1 MKAAESRLHI
11 RAFLFNSA
19 ALPSPY
25 HTKAV
30 KYVLVSSVVLN
41 IFLFKDVFVSVDR
54 GLSPCPF
61 LPVIELPPL
70 HWLCSK
76 WCVQLREPLVVIE
89 KGDHFSLQIFTSPG
103 KKGVVLEL

>member
-11 RAFLFNSA
+11 RALLFSSA
-19 ALPSPY
+19 ALPSPC

-41 IFLFKDVFVSVDR
+41 IFLFKDMFVSIDR
-54 GLSPCPF
+54 GLSPCPL

-76 WCVQLREPLVVIE
+76 WCVQPSEPLVVIE
-89 KGDHFSLQIFTSPG
+89 KGDHFSSQIFTSPG